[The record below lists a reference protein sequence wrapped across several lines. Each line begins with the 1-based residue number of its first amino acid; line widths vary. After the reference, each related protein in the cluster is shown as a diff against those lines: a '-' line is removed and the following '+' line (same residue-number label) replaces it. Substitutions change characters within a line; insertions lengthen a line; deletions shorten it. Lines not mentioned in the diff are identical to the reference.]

1 MQIRIGSACCKGSV
15 KGAGQNTCNGERH
28 GNRYGQKQTYR
39 EKDHYKRSR
48 HLDLPPLMY
57 LFFFT
62 SADHLNPVDELLQQ
76 ADLRECKRDHCDRL
90 YDPHGYADSRAGR
103 TAHVGLLHEMIG
115 KRQQVGKEDQFDQ
128 IADQAEDVYALSSEI
143 ILESFHK
150 LFDFDG
156 FTVLDTVTDAEKSGP
171 DKTEPGDL
179 LRPGK

>member
-1 MQIRIGSACCKGSV
+1 
-15 KGAGQNTCNGERH
+15 
-28 GNRYGQKQTYR
+28 
-39 EKDHYKRSR
+39 
-48 HLDLPPLMY
+48 MY

-76 ADLRECKRDHCDRL
+76 ADLRERKRDHCDRL

-156 FTVLDTVTDAEKSGP
+156 FTILDTVTDAEKSGP

-179 LRPGK
+179 LRPGKSPPEELLLNACPTI